1 MKSVILILTG
11 LSLVGCA
18 SDNLVFEFGFTTRTP
33 DGLHSATGTA
43 TYTPPDRGGKN
54 PISK

>member
-1 MKSVILILTG
+1 MKPVILILTCLG
-11 LSLVGCA
+11 LVGCA

-33 DGLHSATGTA
+33 DGLHSATGTS
-43 TYTPPDRGGKN
+43 TYTPPGRGGKN

>member
-1 MKSVILILTG
+1 MKTILLTLACLG
-11 LSLVGCA
+11 LVGCA
-18 SDNLVFEFGFTTRTP
+18 SDNLVFEFGFTTRTL